1 MAVEINNLSSLKIKL
16 SLGLDG
22 NGKAVVRSKT
32 FGALKHDAVTD
43 DVLAVANA
51 FVGLGQHD
59 LMDVVKVDDTSIS
72 A

>member
-1 MAVEINNLSSLKIKL
+1 MAIEINNLSSLKIKL

-22 NGKAVVRSKT
+22 NGKAITRSKT
-32 FGALKHDAVTD
+32 FSALKHDALAD

-51 FVGLGQHD
+51 FVNLQAYD
-59 LMDVVKVDDTSIS
+59 LMDVLKVDNTSVS

>member
-1 MAVEINNLSSLKIKL
+1 MAIEINNLSSLKIKL

-22 NGKAVVRSKT
+22 DGKSITRSKT
-32 FGALKHDAVTD
+32 FGALKHNALSD

-51 FVGLGQHD
+51 FVDLQQHD
-59 LMDVVKVDDTSIS
+59 LVEVLKQDNKSIT

>member
-22 NGKAVVRSKT
+22 DGKAITRSKT
-32 FGALKHDAVTD
+32 FGALKHNALTD
-43 DVLAVANA
+43 DILAVANA
-51 FVGLGQHD
+51 FAGLGQYD
-59 LMDVVKVDDTSIS
+59 LMDVLKVDNTSIS

>member
-16 SLGLDG
+16 SLGLDE

-32 FGALKHDAVTD
+32 FGALKHDAVAD
-43 DVLAVANA
+43 DVLAIADA
-51 FVGLGQHD
+51 FVGLQPHD
-59 LMDVVKVDDTSIS
+59 LMDVVKVDNTSIS

>member
-22 NGKAVVRSKT
+22 DGKAIVRSKT
-32 FGALKHDAVTD
+32 FGALKHDALAD

-51 FVGLGQHD
+51 FVGLQPHD
-59 LMDVVKVDDTSIS
+59 LIDVVKVDDTSIT

>member
-22 NGKAVVRSKT
+22 NGKAITRSKT
-32 FGALKHDAVTD
+32 FGALKHDAVAD
-43 DVLAVANA
+43 DVLAVANV
-51 FVGLGQHD
+51 FVGLQPHD
-59 LMDVVKVDDTSIS
+59 LMDVEKIDNTSIN